1 MSKDEPR
8 VVRFTTLPP
17 LKKTFCP
24 RNALKLLNILLNILS
39 EKESIIHNQLLAIS
53 FDK

>member
-1 MSKDEPR
+1 MSNDEPC

-17 LKKTFCP
+17 LKETFRP

-39 EKESIIHNQLLAIS
+39 EKESIINNQ
-53 FDK
+53 